1 MTESDLTSL
10 YHEKA
15 IADANDLL
23 GTLGTVWQ
31 VCNEILR
38 DQDRGTDVT
47 ELRNVLVRLRGLACE
62 ATMRAMRPATTN
74 DEGRR

>member
-1 MTESDLTSL
+1 MTTAELTAA

-23 GTLGTVWQ
+23 ATVGTVWQ
-31 VCNEILR
+31 QCNDILR
-38 DQDRGTDVT
+38 DQARGTNPL
-47 ELRNVLVRLRGLACE
+47 ELRNVLVRLWGLACE
-62 ATMRAMRPATTN
+62 ATMRAMRPTTN